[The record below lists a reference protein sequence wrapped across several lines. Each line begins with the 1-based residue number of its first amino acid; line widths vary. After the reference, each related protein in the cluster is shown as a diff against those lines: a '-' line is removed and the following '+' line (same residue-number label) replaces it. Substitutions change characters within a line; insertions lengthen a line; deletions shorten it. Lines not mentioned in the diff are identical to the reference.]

1 MRIVSLLPSATEI
14 VYSLGLGDSLVGVSH
29 ECDYPEEAMRKP
41 KIIEPIFDTTKL
53 SSERIDALVI
63 ENMREGKSIYRIK
76 FEELKRVNPDLII
89 TQELCDVCAI
99 GATDVLEAVN
109 RLGKP
114 VQVLSLNPHTLE
126 DVQDDIM
133 KVAGATDRKKEA
145 ERVIVQLNEKA
156 EGIRGITQGA
166 SKTTVFCVEWL
177 KPVMNAGHW
186 VPEILECAG
195 GVDELATKG
204 EPSTYVDWN
213 RVLDYDPEAVVL
225 MPCGFTTPRTLR
237 EATQFLNLPNAKQ
250 LSAVRNGRV
259 YATDGHNYFSRSGP
273 RLFDAIGI
281 VAHMLHPEL
290 FTQPLDPTLG
300 SRVEMVEAR
309 S

>member
-1 MRIVSLLPSATEI
+1 
-14 VYSLGLGDSLVGVSH
+14 VSH
-29 ECDYPEEAMRKP
+29 ECDYPEEAMGKP

-76 FEELKRVNPDLII
+76 FEELKRANPDLII

-126 DVQDDIM
+126 DVQDDM
-133 KVAGATDRKKEA
+133 RKVAEATDRKENA
-145 ERVIVQLNEKA
+145 ERVIAQLNAKA
-156 EGIRGITQGA
+156 EEIRGITEGKR
-166 SKTTVFCVEWL
+166 KTKVFCVEWL

-186 VPEILECAG
+186 VPEMLEYAG
-195 GVDELATKG
+195 GVDEFATKG

-213 RVLDYDPEAVVL
+213 RVLEYDPEVVVL
-225 MPCGFTTPRTLR
+225 MPCGFTTPRTIR

-250 LSAVRNGRV
+250 ISAVRNSLV

-281 VAHMLHPEL
+281 LAHMLHPEL
-290 FTQPLDPTLG
+290 FSQPLDPTSG
-300 SRVEMVEAR
+300 RKVDVVEAEG
-309 S
+309 